1 MKIFNIIFLC
11 FISCCFQVTGTSL
24 IKYVLNESPI
34 VTARDYIPFLLHL
47 KVILA
52 FSFVFVAAMIM
63 SKALSIGSLSLVT
76 PVFTA
81 INFVFT
87 VLVGRLLFNDS
98 MSLSKVSGLIIII
111 VGVVLVANSEK

>member
-1 MKIFNIIFLC
+1 MKILSIVLLC
-11 FISCCFQVTGTSL
+11 FLSTCFQIAGTSL
-24 IKYVLNESPI
+24 IKFVLNQAPI
-34 VTARDYIPFLLHL
+34 VTLRDYIPFLMEV

-52 FSFVFVAAMIM
+52 FAFVFVAALIM

-87 VLVGRLLFNDS
+87 VIAGKLLFNDPMS
-98 MSLSKVSGLIIII
+98 MTKVSGLLIIII
-111 VGVVLVANSEK
+111 GVILVANSE